1 MTTRPFTIT
10 SIYVPDPSRYGPDRH
25 GSTRRTMA
33 MLRGIII
40 ALILCVLAIPFVTEA
55 DASTPQQTNAQQTIG
70 AQISALRQQAAAGSP
85 AAQFRLGEAFQ
96 TGQHVTQDMTAAHHY
111 YSLAATQGHARAQFR
126 LGFLYERGLGV
137 DQSFRRAAH
146 FYHQAAHQNHA
157 IAQHNLAI
165 LFAHGKGVKR
175 NLQHAYGWARMAE
188 INAHPTKTR
197 QTKSHPT
204 KTYKSFSAGFHA
216 KLDTLLARL
225 RAKLSDGQINRA
237 EWQIQQV
244 NGIPA

>member
-1 MTTRPFTIT
+1 MTTRPFTLT
-10 SIYVPDPSRYGPDRH
+10 SIYVPDPSRYGNA
-25 GSTRRTMA
+25 RRTMA
-33 MLRGIII
+33 MLRAIVMG
-40 ALILCVLAIPFVTEA
+40 LILCVLAIPFVTEA
-55 DASTPQQTNAQQTIG
+55 DAGSLPQDASK
-70 AQISALRQQAAAGSP
+70 QISALRQQAAAGSP

-157 IAQHNLAI
+157 VAQHNLAI

-188 INAHPTKTR
+188 INAHPTK
-197 QTKSHPT
+197 SHPT
-204 KTYKSFSAGFHA
+204 KTRQTKTYKSLSAGFHA
-216 KLDTLLARL
+216 KLNILLARL
-225 RAKLSDGQINRA
+225 RARLSDGQINRA